1 MGSRLAADLSGAPSS
16 WRWIARTLRS
26 ASSASG
32 SSSGTARTDQE
43 GAGQIIAIV
52 RGSVACPL
60 AALKAWLE
68 AADITSGPIFRA
80 VKKGGAVAG
89 RLSAQSIAHI
99 VKIYAEP
106 VGLDPAQFAGHSMRA
121 GFLTSAAKRGASIFK
136 MMVPPF
142 RRDAA
147 ESPPV
152 PRSGFVLSLRRG
164 RSPTLATADEVI
176 SSWRISRRPIASG
189 LACRLP
195 QRPTARVV

>member
-1 MGSRLAADLSGAPSS
+1 
-16 WRWIARTLRS
+16 LRS

-52 RGSVACPL
+52 RGSVACPV

-68 AADITSGPIFRA
+68 AADITSGPVFRA

-99 VKIYAEP
+99 VKIYAER

-136 MMVPPF
+136 MMDQSRHRSVETL
-142 RRDAA
+142 R
-147 ESPPV
+147 SLQPV

-164 RSPTLATADEVI
+164 RSPTLATADKVI